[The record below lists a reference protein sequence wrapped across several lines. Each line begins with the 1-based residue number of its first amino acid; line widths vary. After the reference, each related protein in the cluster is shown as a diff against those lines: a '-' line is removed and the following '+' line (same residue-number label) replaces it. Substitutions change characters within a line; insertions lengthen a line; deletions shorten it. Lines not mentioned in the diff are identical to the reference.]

1 MPDNALHVRDGTIYF
16 PEPLTQA
23 AIVRRRNRFVIDVD
37 LDGAVIGCHCP
48 TTGRIGTLVLDG
60 LPCLLSPSR
69 SSTRATP
76 YTVEAISADPPG
88 TRAPAWIG
96 INQNAAN
103 RFVEQALTHHM
114 LPAMIT
120 AGTLRREQVL
130 GHARLDFLIN
140 DTTYL
145 EVKTPLD
152 NLQVTL
158 GSHVQTR
165 PRPPLDST
173 DRLVRHISE
182 LGESLAAHQR
192 AILLICFLH
201 DNPGFQVQPSRH
213 HATVKAQVSQA
224 IQQGVE
230 IWQANFHLDNTS
242 VRVLDHHELT
252 RQFSA

>member
-1 MPDNALHVRDGTIYF
+1 
-16 PEPLTQA
+16 
-23 AIVRRRNRFVIDVD
+23 
-37 LDGAVIGCHCP
+37 
-48 TTGRIGTLVLDG
+48 
-60 LPCLLSPSR
+60 
-69 SSTRATP
+69 
-76 YTVEAISADPPG
+76 VEAISVDPPG

-114 LPAMIT
+114 LPTMIT

-140 DTTYL
+140 DTTYI

-173 DRLVRHISE
+173 DRLVRHIGE
-182 LGESLAAHQR
+182 LGDKPRCPPARDPADLLPVRQPRLPGPTKPTPRHRQGPSQPGDPARRRNLA
-192 AILLICFLH
+192 
-201 DNPGFQVQPSRH
+201 
-213 HATVKAQVSQA
+213 SQ
-224 IQQGVE
+224 
-230 IWQANFHLDNTS
+230 LPP
-242 VRVLDHHELT
+242 
-252 RQFSA
+252 